1 MTTYEHVFIAR
12 QDVSPQQVDA
22 LLETFKSVITEGG
35 GNVGKTEYWGLRNMA
50 YRIRKNRKGHYVLMN
65 IDAPHAAVAEME
77 RQMGIHED
85 ILRFMTLRT
94 EALDDKPSAMMQ
106 SREDRGPRPGGRRE
120 LGGFVAGMAAAG
132 AASVALRGAHA
143 VCLKTMVWITAP
155 YASAMLR
162 RMPNERRCSAPA
174 VFPPP

>member
-22 LLETFKSVITEGG
+22 LVEAFKNVITEGG
-35 GNVGKTEYWGLRNMA
+35 GQVGKTEYWGLRNMA

-65 IDAPHAAVAEME
+65 IDAAPATVKEME

-94 EALDDKPSAMMQ
+94 ESMDEKPSAMMQ
-106 SREDRGPRPGGRRE
+106 SRDDRGPRPGGFGGGPGGRRE
-120 LGGFVAGMAAAG
+120 GGGG
-132 AASVALRGAHA
+132 RRERGAEGG
-143 VCLKTMVWITAP
+143 T
-155 YASAMLR
+155 R
-162 RMPNERRCSAPA
+162 RLFEDDGVDHGTVRLSD
-174 VFPPP
+174 VVEDSE

>member
-22 LLETFKSVITEGG
+22 LVEAFKGVITEGG
-35 GNVGKTEYWGLRNMA
+35 GQVGKTEYWGLRNMA

-65 IDAPHAAVAEME
+65 IDAAPAAVKEME

-94 EALDDKPSAMMQ
+94 ESMDEKPSAMMQ
-106 SREDRGPRPGGRRE
+106 SREDRGPRPGGFGGGPGGRRE
-120 LGGFVAGMAAAG
+120 GGGG
-132 AASVALRGAHA
+132 RRERGAEGG
-143 VCLKTMVWITAP
+143 T
-155 YASAMLR
+155 R
-162 RMPNERRCSAPA
+162 RLFEDDGVDHGTVRLSD
-174 VFPPP
+174 VVEDSE

>member
-22 LLETFKSVITEGG
+22 LVEAFKNVITEGG
-35 GNVGKTEYWGLRNMA
+35 GQVGKTEYWGLRNMA

-65 IDAPHAAVAEME
+65 IDASPAAVKEME

-94 EALDDKPSAMMQ
+94 ESMDEKPSAMMQ
-106 SREDRGPRPGGRRE
+106 SRDDRGPRPGGFGGGPGGRRDGGGGRRE
-120 LGGFVAGMAAAG
+120 
-132 AASVALRGAHA
+132 RGAEGG
-143 VCLKTMVWITAP
+143 T
-155 YASAMLR
+155 R
-162 RMPNERRCSAPA
+162 RLFEDDGADHGTVRLSD
-174 VFPPP
+174 VVEDSE

>member
-22 LLETFKSVITEGG
+22 LVEAFKNVITEGG
-35 GNVGKTEYWGLRNMA
+35 GQVGKTEYWGLRNMA

-65 IDAPHAAVAEME
+65 IDAAPATVKEME

-94 EALDDKPSAMMQ
+94 ESMDEKPSAMMQ
-106 SREDRGPRPGGRRE
+106 SRDDRGPRPGGFGGGPGGRRE
-120 LGGFVAGMAAAG
+120 GGGG
-132 AASVALRGAHA
+132 RRERGAEGG
-143 VCLKTMVWITAP
+143 T
-155 YASAMLR
+155 R
-162 RMPNERRCSAPA
+162 RLFEDDGVDHGTVRLSDI
-174 VFPPP
+174 VEDSE

>member
-22 LLETFKSVITEGG
+22 LVEAFKNVITEGG
-35 GNVGKTEYWGLRNMA
+35 GQVGKTEYWGLRNMA

-65 IDAPHAAVAEME
+65 IDAAPATVKEME

-94 EALDDKPSAMMQ
+94 ESMDEKPSAMMQ
-106 SREDRGPRPGGRRE
+106 SRDDRGPRPGGPGGFGGAPGGRRE
-120 LGGFVAGMAAAG
+120 RGGFGDSG
-132 AASVALRGAHA
+132 GG
-143 VCLKTMVWITAP
+143 
-155 YASAMLR
+155 R
-162 RMPNERRCSAPA
+162 RDRSTEGGTRRLFEDDGVDHGTVRLSD
-174 VFPPP
+174 VVEEDSE

>member
-22 LLETFKSVITEGG
+22 LVEAFKGVITEGG
-35 GNVGKTEYWGLRNMA
+35 GQVGKTEYWGLRNMA

-65 IDAPHAAVAEME
+65 IDAAPATVKEME

-94 EALDDKPSAMMQ
+94 ESMDEKPSAMMQ
-106 SREDRGPRPGGRRE
+106 SREDRGPRPGGFGGGPGGRRE
-120 LGGFVAGMAAAG
+120 GGGG
-132 AASVALRGAHA
+132 RRERGAEGG
-143 VCLKTMVWITAP
+143 T
-155 YASAMLR
+155 R
-162 RMPNERRCSAPA
+162 RLFEDDGVDHGTVRLSD
-174 VFPPP
+174 VVEDSE

>member
-22 LLETFKSVITEGG
+22 LVEAFKNVITEGG
-35 GNVGKTEYWGLRNMA
+35 GQVGKTEYWGLRNMA

-65 IDAPHAAVAEME
+65 IDAAPAAVKEME

-94 EALDDKPSAMMQ
+94 EVVDEKPSAMMQ
-106 SREDRGPRPGGRRE
+106 SRDDRGGRSGPPGGPGGRRE
-120 LGGFVAGMAAAG
+120 RGGFGDSGG
-132 AASVALRGAHA
+132 A
-143 VCLKTMVWITAP
+143 
-155 YASAMLR
+155 R
-162 RMPNERRCSAPA
+162 RERSTEGGTRRLFEDDADQGTVRLSD
-174 VFPPP
+174 VREDSE

>member
-22 LLETFKSVITEGG
+22 LVETFKGVITEGG
-35 GNVGKTEYWGLRNMA
+35 GQVGKTEYWGLRNMA

-65 IDAPHAAVAEME
+65 IDAAPAAVKEME

-94 EALDDKPSAMMQ
+94 EAMDEKPSAMMQ
-106 SREDRGPRPGGRRE
+106 SRDDRGGRPSGPGGPGGRRE
-120 LGGFVAGMAAAG
+120 RGGFGDTG
-132 AASVALRGAHA
+132 GG
-143 VCLKTMVWITAP
+143 
-155 YASAMLR
+155 R
-162 RMPNERRCSAPA
+162 RDRSTEGGTRRLFEDDGDHGTVRLADVREDSE
-174 VFPPP
+174 

>member
-22 LLETFKSVITEGG
+22 LLETFKGVISEGG
-35 GNVGKTEYWGLRNMA
+35 GQVGKTEYWGLRNMA

-65 IDAPHAAVAEME
+65 IDAAPATVKEME

-94 EALDDKPSAMMQ
+94 GAMDEKPSAMM
-106 SREDRGPRPGGRRE
+106 SARDDRGPRPGGFGGGPGGRRE
-120 LGGFVAGMAAAG
+120 RGGFGDG
-132 AASVALRGAHA
+132 GGG
-143 VCLKTMVWITAP
+143 
-155 YASAMLR
+155 R
-162 RMPNERRCSAPA
+162 RERSTEGGTRRLFEDEGDQGTVRLADVVREDSE
-174 VFPPP
+174 

>member
-22 LLETFKSVITEGG
+22 LVEAFKNVITEGG
-35 GNVGKTEYWGLRNMA
+35 GQVGKTEYWGLRNMA

-65 IDAPHAAVAEME
+65 IDAAPAVVKEME

-94 EALDDKPSAMMQ
+94 EAMDEKPSAMMQ
-106 SREDRGPRPGGRRE
+106 SREDRGPRPGGGPGGPGGRRE
-120 LGGFVAGMAAAG
+120 RGGFGDSG
-132 AASVALRGAHA
+132 GG
-143 VCLKTMVWITAP
+143 
-155 YASAMLR
+155 R
-162 RMPNERRCSAPA
+162 RDRSGEGGTRRLFEDDGDHGTVRLSD
-174 VFPPP
+174 VREDSE

>member
-22 LLETFKSVITEGG
+22 LLETFKNVITEGG

-65 IDAPHAAVAEME
+65 IDAAPAAIKEME
-77 RQMGIHED
+77 RQMGINED

-94 EALDDKPSAMMQ
+94 ESMDENPSAMMQ
-106 SREDRGPRPGGRRE
+106 SRDDRGGRPGGPGGPGGRRE
-120 LGGFVAGMAAAG
+120 RGGFGDGGGRGGFGDG
-132 AASVALRGAHA
+132 A
-143 VCLKTMVWITAP
+143 
-155 YASAMLR
+155 R
-162 RMPNERRCSAPA
+162 RPRDSEGGTRRL
-174 VFPPP
+174 FPDDEIGGTVRLSDIGEDSE

>member
-22 LLETFKSVITEGG
+22 LVEAFKNVITEGG
-35 GNVGKTEYWGLRNMA
+35 GQVGKTEYWGLRNMA

-65 IDAPHAAVAEME
+65 IDASPAAVKEME

-94 EALDDKPSAMMQ
+94 ESMDEKPSAMMQ
-106 SREDRGPRPGGRRE
+106 SRDDRGPRPGGPGGFGGAPGGRRE
-120 LGGFVAGMAAAG
+120 RGGFGDSG
-132 AASVALRGAHA
+132 GGRRDRSTEGGTRRLFEDDSVDHGTVRLSD
-143 VCLKTMVWITAP
+143 VVEED
-155 YASAMLR
+155 S
-162 RMPNERRCSAPA
+162 E
-174 VFPPP
+174 

>member
-22 LLETFKSVITEGG
+22 LVETFKGVITEGG
-35 GNVGKTEYWGLRNMA
+35 GQVGKTEYWGLRNMA

-65 IDAPHAAVAEME
+65 IDAAPAAVKEME

-94 EALDDKPSAMMQ
+94 EAMNEKPSAMMQ
-106 SREDRGPRPGGRRE
+106 SRDDRGGRPGGPGGGR
-120 LGGFVAGMAAAG
+120 GGFGDRGGVGNRGGFGDNGAGRHDRSMEG
-132 AASVALRGAHA
+132 GTRRLFEDDGDHGTVRLSDVREAS
-143 VCLKTMVWITAP
+143 
-155 YASAMLR
+155 
-162 RMPNERRCSAPA
+162 E
-174 VFPPP
+174 

>member
-22 LLETFKSVITEGG
+22 LVEAFKGVITEGG
-35 GNVGKTEYWGLRNMA
+35 GQVGKTEYWGLRNMA

-65 IDAPHAAVAEME
+65 IDAAPAAVKEME

-94 EALDDKPSAMMQ
+94 EAMDEKPSAMMQ
-106 SREDRGPRPGGRRE
+106 SRDDRGPRPGGPGGGFGGRRE
-120 LGGFVAGMAAAG
+120 RGGFGEGGG
-132 AASVALRGAHA
+132 A
-143 VCLKTMVWITAP
+143 
-155 YASAMLR
+155 R
-162 RMPNERRCSAPA
+162 RPRDTEGGTRRLFEDDEIGGTVRLSNIGEDSE
-174 VFPPP
+174 

>member
-120 LGGFVAGMAAAG
+120 RGGFGENGGGPRRERSTEGGTRRLFEDDGDHGTVRLADIAGDD
-132 AASVALRGAHA
+132 
-143 VCLKTMVWITAP
+143 
-155 YASAMLR
+155 
-162 RMPNERRCSAPA
+162 E
-174 VFPPP
+174 

>member
-22 LLETFKSVITEGG
+22 LVETFKGVITEGG
-35 GNVGKTEYWGLRNMA
+35 GQVGKTEYWGLRNMA

-65 IDAPHAAVAEME
+65 IDAAPAAVKEME

-94 EALDDKPSAMMQ
+94 ESMDEKPSAMMS
-106 SREDRGPRPGGRRE
+106 SREDRSPRPGGFGGGPGGPGGRRE
-120 LGGFVAGMAAAG
+120 RGGFGESGGVRRERSTEGGTRRLFEDDGMDHGTVRLSDIGGDA
-132 AASVALRGAHA
+132 
-143 VCLKTMVWITAP
+143 
-155 YASAMLR
+155 
-162 RMPNERRCSAPA
+162 E
-174 VFPPP
+174 

>member
-22 LLETFKSVITEGG
+22 LVEAFKNVITEGG
-35 GNVGKTEYWGLRNMA
+35 GQVGKTEYWGLRNMA

-65 IDAPHAAVAEME
+65 IDAAPAAVKEME

-94 EALDDKPSAMMQ
+94 EAMDEKPSAMMQ
-106 SREDRGPRPGGRRE
+106 SRDDRGARSGPPGGPGGRRE
-120 LGGFVAGMAAAG
+120 RGGFGDGGG
-132 AASVALRGAHA
+132 A
-143 VCLKTMVWITAP
+143 
-155 YASAMLR
+155 R
-162 RMPNERRCSAPA
+162 RERSTEGGTRRLFEDDGDQGTVRLSDIREDSE
-174 VFPPP
+174 